1 MTLLLPI
8 HIPAGILA
16 LVCATGAVLFEK
28 GRAKHIISGRIY
40 FWSMAI
46 IFATAIPM
54 SLLTRNV
61 FLFLVAIFSFYL
73 AFAGYRFAVN
83 RKGIPATFDWLAAG
97 FMIFSGLGMACL
109 SIIYFTQG
117 NSQFIT
123 LAVFGGLA
131 IALGTKDVQSHR
143 QQTAVGKERIV
154 RHLTNMMGGTIA
166 VVTAVLVV
174 NVDVEPVWIWWVL
187 PTALITPI
195 ILWWSRKTRS

>member
-1 MTLLLPI
+1 MRQRTKLQLVNLAFVLLFNVGKPSFF
-8 HIPAGILA
+8 LA
-16 LVCATGAVLFEK
+16 LSILFK
-28 GRAKHIISGRIY
+28 QAR
-40 FWSMAI
+40 FAI
-46 IFATAIPM
+46 
-54 SLLTRNV
+54 RNV
-61 FLFLVAIFSFYL
+61 SGIHNRPDFFSF
-73 AFAGYRFAVN
+73 
-83 RKGIPATFDWLAAG
+83 
-97 FMIFSGLGMACL
+97 IFCHPDALL
-109 SIIYFTQG
+109 SRAPTIGSNQISKSILYFVQD

-123 LAVFGGLA
+123 LAVFGSLA

-154 RHLTNMMGGTIA
+154 SHLTNMMGGTIA

>member
-1 MTLLLPI
+1 
-8 HIPAGILA
+8 
-16 LVCATGAVLFEK
+16 
-28 GRAKHIISGRIY
+28 
-40 FWSMAI
+40 
-46 IFATAIPM
+46 
-54 SLLTRNV
+54 
-61 FLFLVAIFSFYL
+61 
-73 AFAGYRFAVN
+73 
-83 RKGIPATFDWLAAG
+83 
-97 FMIFSGLGMACL
+97 MIFSGLGMACL

-123 LAVFGGLA
+123 LAVFGCLA
-131 IALGTKDVQSHR
+131 ITLGTKDVQSHR

-187 PTALITPI
+187 PTAFITPI